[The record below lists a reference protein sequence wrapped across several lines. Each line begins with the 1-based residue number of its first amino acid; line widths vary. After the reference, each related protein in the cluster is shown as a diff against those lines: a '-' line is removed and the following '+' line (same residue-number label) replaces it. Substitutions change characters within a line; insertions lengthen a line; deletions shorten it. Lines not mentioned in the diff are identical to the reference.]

1 MKDFKSF
8 FADLGLLY
16 SAAIWGSTFFLVK
29 NALKFISPLALIG
42 YRFIIGSVLM
52 YVLLKFLKKAAFN
65 NFGRGVWLG
74 VILWFVYFPQTL
86 GLVYTTASNSGFIT
100 GLFIVF
106 VPFMGWILF
115 GKLPALNKLISV
127 FIALAGL
134 WILTGGMNN
143 INRGDVLTLI
153 TALAYALHI
162 LFAGKYMRSGSDPF
176 ILTFQQFMV
185 VGVLSMVFALPFSVS
200 LSWTANRVWWVI
212 IFLAVFPTLSAFLI
226 QMISQKFTSPV
237 KVALIFSMEPAFAAL
252 FAWTLG
258 GEQFILRRGIGGL
271 IIVSAILISEL
282 PVWKNN
288 KNSRSNRKYFPVDH
302 L

>member
-1 MKDFKSF
+1 MKDFKNF

-16 SAAIWGSTFFLVK
+16 SAAIWGSTFFMVK
-29 NALKFISPLALIG
+29 SALEFISPLALIG
-42 YRFIIGSVLM
+42 YRFLIASVFM
-52 YVLLKFLKKAAFN
+52 YILLRFMKRPVFK
-65 NFGRGVWLG
+65 NFKNGIMLG

-86 GLVYTTASNSGFIT
+86 GLKYTTASNSGFIT

-106 VPFMGWILF
+106 VPFMGWMLF
-115 GKLPALNKLISV
+115 RKLPALNKILSV
-127 FIALAGL
+127 FIALSGL

-162 LFAGKYMRSGSDPF
+162 LFAGKYMGSGSDPF
-176 ILTFQQFMV
+176 VLTFQQFFV
-185 VGVLSMVFALPFSVS
+185 VGVLSIISALPFSVS
-200 LSWTANRVWWVI
+200 LSWTQGHVWWTI
-212 IFLAVFPTLSAFLI
+212 AFLAVFPTLSAFLI

-237 KVALIFSMEPAFAAL
+237 KVALIFSMEPVFAAI

-258 GEQFILRRGIGGL
+258 GELFVLRRGIGGL

-282 PVWKNN
+282 PVLNIN
-288 KNSRSNRKYFPVDH
+288 KK
-302 L
+302 